1 MLAILHA
8 IETAVTL
15 KRGMGMRLWFVF
27 QSLGQLKTCFGEKA
41 PTILD
46 SIGTQQ
52 YVNLTSLETAKEI
65 SERCGE
71 ETRGIVTGGE
81 TTGGG
86 SSSTSGKESS
96 SGKNTSWSR
105 SLNSSEIA
113 RKLFKPEEI
122 LTLPEDTML
131 VFHKNLPVIAARLVK
146 YFNAP
151 EFRWGGTGR
160 QRGLG
165 LAAVIAAAI
174 IVVASHFAASA
185 ILSFSPASHGPD
197 SYTANQFQHEQRWE
211 QRGREQEAIW
221 REQEAAAWQFQRQM
235 QGY

>member
-1 MLAILHA
+1 MA
-8 IETAVTL
+8 
-15 KRGMGMRLWFVF
+15 
-27 QSLGQLKTCFGEKA
+27 
-41 PTILD
+41 
-46 SIGTQQ
+46 
-52 YVNLTSLETAKEI
+52 
-65 SERCGE
+65 
-71 ETRGIVTGGE
+71 
-81 TTGGG
+81 
-86 SSSTSGKESS
+86 SGKS
-96 SGKNTSWSR
+96 SGSNSSWSR

-113 RKLFKPEEI
+113 RKLYKPEEI

-131 VFHKNLPVIAARLVK
+131 VFHKNLPVITARLVK

-197 SYTANQFQHEQRWE
+197 SYTANQYQHAQRWE

-221 REQEAAAWQFQRQM
+221 REQEAAAWQFQRMINQM
-235 QGY
+235 Q